1 MEGKGRALVVV
12 YAARHTENET
22 GRERAREIAIVFI
35 AFALCCRC
43 TRLTFTWHEYRKEA
57 TAGEALERGR
67 GALGQLFASSVLDSD
82 SLPHCRLGRP

>member
-1 MEGKGRALVVV
+1 MLSMLQSTQRMRQGE
-12 YAARHTENET
+12 
-22 GRERAREIAIVFI
+22 REREIVFI

-67 GALGQLFASSVLDSD
+67 ALGQLFASSVLDSD
-82 SLPHCRLGRP
+82 SLLHCRLARP